1 MRVPVTGLFFVVLG
15 CTQLFG
21 QATSTASRR
30 FDLQVGGDFVYA
42 NSDYYPQKF
51 KGAGVYATL
60 DFSHRFGAEID
71 FREVKAPQD
80 PTYEKTYEI
89 GGRYHREYGRFEPY
103 AKALY
108 GRGVFNYV
116 FDVTDKNGVITN
128 STVIANLA
136 YNEFAFGGGV
146 DYHLLR
152 RVNLRADYEYQMWH
166 SFPPNG
172 LSPQVF
178 SFGVAYR
185 FPGGLVRG
193 NHF

>member
-1 MRVPVTGLFFVVLG
+1 MRVPVTGLFFVLLG
-15 CTQLFG
+15 TSQLFG
-21 QATSTASRR
+21 QAGPTASRR
-30 FDLQVGGDFVYA
+30 FDLQAGGDFVVA
-42 NSDYYPQKF
+42 NSDYYPEKF
-51 KGAGVYATL
+51 KGAGIYATL
-60 DFSHRFGAEID
+60 DFTHRFGAEID
-71 FREVKAPQD
+71 FREVKAHQD

-108 GRGVFNYV
+108 GRGVFN
-116 FDVTDKNGVITN
+116 FVIDSYNPDGTVAS
-128 STVIANLA
+128 STVVANLA
-136 YNEFAFGGGV
+136 YNEFALGGGV

-178 SFGVAYR
+178 SFGVAYH
-185 FPGGLVRG
+185 FPGGLEKG